1 MLFNDNSIHHLN
13 NTPTVNYS
21 KFESCV
27 RRFKSFIENNNLD
40 IDDYCIAGSSPLSVY
55 GLREGEDLDYIHLN
69 PTKIQDEQDLI
80 HSHNEYGKELYEPNY
95 DEIILNPDNHFYS
108 MGVKFATLDV
118 IKKMKEKRNEP
129 KDVTDIELIN
139 TIL

>member
-1 MLFNDNSIHHLN
+1 
-13 NTPTVNYS
+13 
-21 KFESCV
+21 
-27 RRFKSFIENNNLD
+27 
-40 IDDYCIAGSSPLSVY
+40 
-55 GLREGEDLDYIHLN
+55 
-69 PTKIQDEQDLI
+69 
-80 HSHNEYGKELYEPNY
+80 
-95 DEIILNPDNHFYS
+95 